1 MGLILAMLCGCGQRQ
16 SVSAEKE
23 TDRIVIWTWDDTFN
37 VKAAKLAAKEYKK
50 THKDIQ
56 IIVETKE
63 SSLSAFRIQISI
75 AKTGNSTL
83 RAKKPCGSPKS
94 MFASANSPTNHAA
107 KVEMIAIV

>member
-50 THKDIQ
+50 THKDI
-56 IIVETKE
+56 
-63 SSLSAFRIQISI
+63 
-75 AKTGNSTL
+75 
-83 RAKKPCGSPKS
+83 
-94 MFASANSPTNHAA
+94 
-107 KVEMIAIV
+107 

>member
-50 THKDIQ
+50 THKDNSRDKR
-56 IIVETKE
+56 ERRN
-63 SSLSAFRIQISI
+63 LSRYQKPDRIQDVSG
-75 AKTGNSTL
+75 TPRCDHDRRL
-83 RAKKPCGSPKS
+83 
-94 MFASANSPTNHAA
+94 
-107 KVEMIAIV
+107 

>member
-50 THKDIQ
+50 THKDHSRDKR
-56 IIVETKE
+56 ERRN
-63 SSLSAFRIQISI
+63 LSRYQKPDRIQDVSG
-75 AKTGNSTL
+75 TPRCDHDRRL
-83 RAKKPCGSPKS
+83 
-94 MFASANSPTNHAA
+94 
-107 KVEMIAIV
+107 

>member
-63 SSLSAFRIQISI
+63 REEILADTKNLIASKMYQELPDVIMIEDYDIQDVLSQYEDEFRSYRQS
-75 AKTGNSTL
+75 
-83 RAKKPCGSPKS
+83 
-94 MFASANSPTNHAA
+94 
-107 KVEMIAIV
+107 

>member
-50 THKDIQ
+50 NIKI
-56 IIVETKE
+56 
-63 SSLSAFRIQISI
+63 FRS
-75 AKTGNSTL
+75 
-83 RAKKPCGSPKS
+83 
-94 MFASANSPTNHAA
+94 
-107 KVEMIAIV
+107 